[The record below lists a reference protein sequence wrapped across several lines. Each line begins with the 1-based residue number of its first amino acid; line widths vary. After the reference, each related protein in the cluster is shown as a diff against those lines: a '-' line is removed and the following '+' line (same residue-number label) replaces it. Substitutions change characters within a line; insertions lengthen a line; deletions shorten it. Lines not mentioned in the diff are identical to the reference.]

1 MRKKIIVSALLLA
14 LPLFLTA
21 CTVQELPV
29 IGPVIS
35 KFFPAKTEVQSS
47 VTLTMWGLWENP
59 EVTDVLIKKFQ
70 EENPNITITYED
82 RSVLKPGEYKD
93 NVYTRVKEQNAPDIV
108 LIHNSW
114 VPYLKDSL
122 SSMPSNLMSAED
134 YSSRFYP
141 SATQQGL
148 QDSAIYAVPAYYDGL
163 MMVYNKNH
171 FDEINQLDAPSSWEE
186 FRSVAKTL
194 TRYDEK
200 NKELILRAG
209 AAIGTADNISFFSD
223 ILGLMFAQAAV
234 AVPDNIDSK
243 SAQDALAFYTNFSLE
258 DKIWDATFPEASLAF
273 VQERVSIVF
282 VPSWGLLD
290 ILEARPDLKVGVAQV
305 PQPPIPNPVSWG
317 TFWMYSVPSNSAN
330 KDAAW
335 KFVNFMS
342 QESQQQMLYSEA
354 SKFRQFGSLYSLK
367 SLSSQVAADSYLKP
381 LVDSA
386 PFSKISP
393 LADRAGND
401 RVVDLLKTAV
411 NYIVKDESKGDKNP
425 TETAL
430 KKVKSDL
437 YTPTE

>member
-1 MRKKIIVSALLLA
+1 MRKKIIVSALLLT

-21 CTVQELPV
+21 CTIQELPV

-35 KFFPAKTEVQSS
+35 KYFPAKQPVQST

-70 EENPNITITYED
+70 EENPNITINYED

-93 NVYTRVKEQNAPDIV
+93 NVFTRVKEQNAPDIV

-114 VPYLKDSL
+114 VPYVKESL
-122 SSMPSNLMSAED
+122 SSMPSSLMSPGD
-134 YSSRFYP
+134 YSNRFYP

-148 QDSAIYAVPAYYDGL
+148 LDNTVYAVPAYYDGL
-163 MMVYNKNH
+163 LMVYNRSH
-171 FDEINQLDAPSSWEE
+171 FDEINQLDAPTSWEE

-200 NKELILRAG
+200 NDDLILRSG
-209 AAIGTADNISFFSD
+209 AAIGTADNITFFSD
-223 ILGLMFAQAAV
+223 ILGLMFAQAGV
-234 AVPDNIDSK
+234 SVPDNIDSK
-243 SAQDALAFYTNFSLE
+243 AAQDALAFYTNFSRE
-258 DKIWDATFPEASLAF
+258 DRIWDSSLPEASLAF
-273 VQERVSIVF
+273 VQEKVSMVF
-282 VPSWGLLD
+282 VPSWALLD
-290 ILEARPDLKVGVAQV
+290 ILEARPDLRIGVAQV

-317 TFWMYSVPSNSAN
+317 SFWMYSVPSNSAN

-342 QESQQQMLYSEA
+342 QESQQQLLYSEA

-386 PFSKISP
+386 PYSKVSP

-401 RVVDLLKTAV
+401 RVVELLKNAV
-411 NYIVKDESKGDKNP
+411 NYIVKEESKGDRNP

-437 YTPTE
+437 YTPSQ